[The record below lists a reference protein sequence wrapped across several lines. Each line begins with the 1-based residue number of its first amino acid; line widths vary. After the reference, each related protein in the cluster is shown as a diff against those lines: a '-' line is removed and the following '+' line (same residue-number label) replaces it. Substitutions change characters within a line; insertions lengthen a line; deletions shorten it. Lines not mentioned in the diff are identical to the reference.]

1 MMDYPFE
8 SAFEHYFSKIY
19 GARWP
24 QIRQSFFEKSFK
36 IARRNLFFEA
46 ELWNQKNDQWVG
58 AELSRLSNCFSLKED
73 VDFQRLNEVRLP
85 LYRMDPASVVAARAL
100 QVKASDRVLDM
111 CAAPGG
117 KSLILIEAMC
127 GLNFNNPDPAE
138 LNLNGHFV
146 ANELSAKR
154 RHRMMT
160 VIKRY
165 LPKEVRSLVRMRG
178 EDGSRIGLHEK
189 QSYDKILLDAPC
201 SGERGLF
208 EKPSEIEQWKEK
220 RTKSFAI
227 RQYALL
233 ASAFMALKPGGRL
246 VYSTCS
252 ISPYENDGV
261 IEKFIK
267 RQEKKGDASF
277 KIHPHQEGSLGEST
291 KYGTQFLP
299 DKMGWGPIFFVVIEK
314 LDVSKN

>member
-1 MMDYPFE
+1 MRDYPLE

-19 GARWP
+19 GPRWS
-24 QIRQSFFEKSFK
+24 QIRPVFFEPSLK
-36 IARRNLFFEA
+36 IARRNLFFNP
-46 ELWNQKNDQWVG
+46 ELWDQKHGEWTGV
-58 AELSRLSNCFSLKED
+58 ELSSLPGCYFLHEELD
-73 VDFQRLNEVRLP
+73 LQSLDEVQLP
-85 LYRMDPASVVAARAL
+85 VYRMDPASVVAARAL
-100 QVKASDRVLDM
+100 QVEPGDRVLDM

-127 GLNFNNPDPAE
+127 GLDADNPNISQ
-138 LNLNGHFV
+138 LNLNGNFV

-165 LPKEVRSLVRMRG
+165 LPKEVRSLVRMRA

-189 QSYDKILLDAPC
+189 QSYDKILIDAPC

-208 EKPSEIEQWKEK
+208 EKLSEIEQWKEK

-267 RQEKKGDASF
+267 RQEKRGDGKF
-277 KIHPHQEGSLGEST
+277 KIHPRQEGTLGEST

-299 DKMGWGPIFFVVIEK
+299 DKMGWGPIFFSVIEK
-314 LDVSKN
+314 LGQ

>member
-1 MMDYPFE
+1 MIDYPTE
-8 SAFEHYFSKIY
+8 SAFELYFSKIY
-19 GARWP
+19 GPRWQ
-24 QIRQSFFEKSFK
+24 QIRQAFFEPGLKV
-36 IARRNLFFEA
+36 ARRNLFFEPDK
-46 ELWNQKNDQWVG
+46 WNQQRQEWVG
-58 AELSRLSNCFSLKED
+58 HELDILRGCYALNESVDLQSLD
-73 VDFQRLNEVRLP
+73 EVRLP
-85 LYRMDPASVVAARAL
+85 VYRMDPASVVAARAL
-100 QVKASDRVLDM
+100 QVDPGDRVLDM

-127 GLNFNNPDPAE
+127 GLQPDNPDLSL
-138 LNLNGHFV
+138 LNLEGHFV

-165 LPKEVRSLVRMRG
+165 LPKDVRSLVRMRG

-208 EKPSEIEQWKEK
+208 EKISEIQQWKEK

-227 RQYALL
+227 RQYALF
-233 ASAFMALKPGGRL
+233 ASAYMALKPGGRL

-261 IEKFIK
+261 LEKFIK
-267 RQEKKGDASF
+267 KQEKKN
-277 KIHPHQEGSLGEST
+277 LGNFRIQS
-291 KYGTQFLP
+291 
-299 DKMGWGPIFFVVIEK
+299 W
-314 LDVSKN
+314 

>member
-1 MMDYPFE
+1 
-8 SAFEHYFSKIY
+8 
-19 GARWP
+19 
-24 QIRQSFFEKSFK
+24 
-36 IARRNLFFEA
+36 
-46 ELWNQKNDQWVG
+46 
-58 AELSRLSNCFSLKED
+58 
-73 VDFQRLNEVRLP
+73 
-85 LYRMDPASVVAARAL
+85 
-100 QVKASDRVLDM
+100 M

-127 GLNFNNPDPAE
+127 GLKPGLIKSSPM
-138 LNLNGHFV
+138 NLSGCFV

-154 RHRMMT
+154 RHRLMT

-165 LPKEVRSLVRMRG
+165 LPKEVRSLVRVRG

-189 QSYDKILLDAPC
+189 LSYDKVLLDAPC

-208 EKPSEIEQWKEK
+208 DKQSEIQQWKEK
-220 RTKSFAI
+220 RSKSFAI

-267 RQEKKGDASF
+267 RQRKKDEANY
-277 KIHPHQEGSLGEST
+277 KIQYHQEAELGEAT
-291 KYGTQFLP
+291 EHGTQFLP
-299 DKMGWGPIFFVVIEK
+299 DRQGWGPIYFAVIEK
-314 LDVSKN
+314 LEE

>member
-1 MMDYPFE
+1 MIDYPDE
-8 SAFEHYFSKIY
+8 SAFELYFSKIY
-19 GARWP
+19 GPRWL
-24 QIRQSFFEKSFK
+24 IMRQAFSQPGFK
-36 IARRNLFFEA
+36 IARRNLFFDPHV
-46 ELWNQKNDQWVG
+46 WTQKHGNWVG
-58 AELSRLSNCFSLKED
+58 EELSFLPNCYHVNESVDLQSLDEI
-73 VDFQRLNEVRLP
+73 LLP

-100 QVKASDRVLDM
+100 QVQPGDRVLDM

-127 GLNFNNPDPAE
+127 GLNIKSQD
-138 LNLNGHFV
+138 LSVIDLTGHFV

-189 QSYDKILLDAPC
+189 HSYDKILLDAPC

-208 EKPSEIEQWKEK
+208 DKLIEIQQWKEK

-233 ASAFMALKPGGRL
+233 ASAFMALKRGGRL

-267 RQEKKGDASF
+267 RQKKRGGDDF
-277 KIHPHQEGSLGEST
+277 RIQFCDQKNLGEAT
-291 KYGTQFLP
+291 EYGTLFLP
-299 DKMGWGPIFFVVIEK
+299 DKMGWGPIFFAVIEK
-314 LDVSKN
+314 LD